1 MLNAYEG
8 DDVLERMIERVVC
21 WIIGSKNLTTMLK
34 MNLQRQTPSRQGDEK
49 ESEKGCRQ
57 DPNSDRYWFG
67 QCLRTH
73 PPKKRR
79 GRARRAILLS
89 MGKNSWRFFNAI

>member
-21 WIIGSKNLTTMLK
+21 WIIGSKNLTTVLK

-49 ESEKGCRQ
+49 EGKKGCRQ
-57 DPNSDRYWFG
+57 NSNSDRY
-67 QCLRTH
+67 
-73 PPKKRR
+73 
-79 GRARRAILLS
+79 
-89 MGKNSWRFFNAI
+89 